1 MINGI
6 KLNTNNIST
15 NQRRLRLMELGIG
28 TNSLSKNDKERLKPR
43 TSSYITETVSMKQI
57 PMNRK
62 QNVPQKVKPQPQD
75 EIDLEEVLR
84 EMGYGEHDDL
94 RVHPTDEMEEDDEV
108 GSMSREKLK
117 QLIQDIVLETM
128 EEEDD
133 LNEIIENLTR
143 NDKII

>member
-43 TSSYITETVSMKQI
+43 TSSYITETVSIKQI

-133 LNEIIENLTR
+133 LNEIIENLTTR
-143 NDKII
+143 

>member
-6 KLNTNNIST
+6 KLNTNNISM
-15 NQRRLRLMELGIG
+15 NQRRLRLKELALG
-28 TNSLSKNDKERLKPR
+28 TNSLTIKDKERLQPR
-43 TSSYITETVSMKQI
+43 HSKCITEVISMVEI
-57 PMNRK
+57 PKNRT
-62 QNVPQKVKPQPQD
+62 QLVPKKPQPQPED

-133 LNEIIENLTR
+133 LNEIIENLTTR
-143 NDKII
+143 

>member
-84 EMGYGEHDDL
+84 EMGEDDDL
-94 RVHPTDEMEEDDEV
+94 RDHPTDEIEEQDEV
-108 GSMSREKLK
+108 GSMSRDELK
-117 QLIQDIVLETM
+117 QMIEDIVLSTLDEQ
-128 EEEDD
+128 DD
-133 LNEIIENLTR
+133 LNEIIETLTTR
-143 NDKII
+143 

>member
-1 MINGI
+1 MRTNTNLFCEGTSPLLKRLELQKRAGI
-6 KLNTNNIST
+6 KLTEREQQRL
-15 NQRRLRLMELGIG
+15 NQ
-28 TNSLSKNDKERLKPR
+28 
-43 TSSYITETVSMKQI
+43 TVSMVQI

-133 LNEIIENLTR
+133 LNEIIENLTTR
-143 NDKII
+143 

>member
-6 KLNTNNIST
+6 RLNQKNISPY
-15 NQRRLRLMELGIG
+15 QRRIRLQEIAGLKIS
-28 TNSLSKNDKERLKPR
+28 NRDKKILKPR
-43 TSSYITETVSMKQI
+43 DCECIKEVVSMKQI

-133 LNEIIENLTR
+133 LNEIIENLTTR
-143 NDKII
+143 

>member
-43 TSSYITETVSMKQI
+43 TSSYITETVSIKQI

-133 LNEIIENLTR
+133 NNEIIENLTTR
-143 NDKII
+143 

>member
-1 MINGI
+1 MRTNTNLFCEGTSPLLKRLELQKRAGI
-6 KLNTNNIST
+6 KLTEREQQRL
-15 NQRRLRLMELGIG
+15 NQ
-28 TNSLSKNDKERLKPR
+28 
-43 TSSYITETVSMKQI
+43 TVSMVQI

-84 EMGYGEHDDL
+84 EMGYGEDDDL
-94 RVHPTDEMEEDDEV
+94 RAHPTDEMEEVDEV
-108 GSMSREKLK
+108 GSMSREELK
-117 QLIQDIVLETM
+117 TMIQDIVLDTM

>member
-1 MINGI
+1 
-6 KLNTNNIST
+6 
-15 NQRRLRLMELGIG
+15 
-28 TNSLSKNDKERLKPR
+28 
-43 TSSYITETVSMKQI
+43 MKQI

-133 LNEIIENLTR
+133 LNEIIENLTTR
-143 NDKII
+143 